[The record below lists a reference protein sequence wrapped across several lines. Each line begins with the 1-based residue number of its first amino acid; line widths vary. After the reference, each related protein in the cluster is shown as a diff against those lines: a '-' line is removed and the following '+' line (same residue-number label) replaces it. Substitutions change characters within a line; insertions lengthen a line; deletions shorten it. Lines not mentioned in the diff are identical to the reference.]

1 MVHISQSCRASQNLK
16 NSRRHSSLNV
26 ELPFRLEM
34 HVLRSLS
41 CLSLWRVYFRLNQR
55 ELCTLKSVPSKF
67 HERLILIRK
76 VYTSKGSIKV
86 YKEENF
92 SSIYIYIQ
100 CTHTCKD
107 RTPFFFDGRGQ
118 AHRVGLRDCV
128 SNPSSRRRQSQ
139 PLSTIPR
146 SNTARIGQN

>member
-26 ELPFRLEM
+26 ELPVRLEM

-41 CLSLWRVYFRLNQR
+41 GLFLWRVYLKLNQR

-76 VYTSKGSIKV
+76 VYTSKGPIKV
-86 YKEENF
+86 YKEEKF
-92 SSIYIYIQ
+92 SSIYIQ
-100 CTHTCKD
+100 CNHSCKD

-118 AHRVGLRDCV
+118 AHRVGLRDCM
-128 SNPSSRRRQSQ
+128 SDPSFRRRQSQ
-139 PLSTIPR
+139 PLSTIPQ
-146 SNTARIGQN
+146 SNTDRIGQN